1 MRHCQDCN
9 KNYSDK
15 YFNKHCRSNIHL
27 KKAFEVKYIYKKE
40 NIFVGEIDN
49 ILSSIIEKHKR
60 KFLTFYIV
68 CRINN
73 NKKIIGYPKRVLLK
87 YYDKKELINVEFNF
101 YSNREDMA
109 FNYYILQPKPM
120 LETMIIKNLD
130 KYPEKLKILDDD
142 NRAPYYDYLILK
154 YYGFAIMDHNKYMI
168 YCIRDDWLHN
178 TPKDPDDNFKE
189 ILRSR

>member
-1 MRHCQDCN
+1 MRHCRDCN

-27 KKAFEVKYIYKKE
+27 KKVFEVKYIYKKE

-49 ILSSIIEKHKR
+49 ILSSVIEKHKR
-60 KFLTFYIV
+60 KILTFYIV

-73 NKKIIGYPKRVLLK
+73 NKKIVGYPKRVLLK

-130 KYPEKLKILDDD
+130 KNPEKLKILDD
-142 NRAPYYDYLILK
+142 NRAPYYDYLIFK
-154 YYGFAIMDHNKYMI
+154 YYGFAIMDQNKYMI
-168 YCIRDDWLHN
+168 YCIRSDWLHN
-178 TPKDPDDNFKE
+178 TPKDPDDSFKE